1 MFMTTLWYEHALGYM
16 TASDLPLEVSSSTLI
31 VVSADLEGLFENGN
45 CYLMAID
52 GLLIVW
58 KVVEVIFDKE
68 KGKFRLTDWDGE
80 VDYLAGGGVG

>member
-1 MFMTTLWYEHALGYM
+1 M

-31 VVSADLEGLFENGN
+31 IVSADLEGLFKNGN
-45 CYLMAID
+45 WYLMAID

-58 KVVEVIFDKE
+58 KVVEVIFDEE

-80 VDYLAGGGVG
+80 VDYLAGGGVGVTNCIGGPVRSNR